1 MEPSISTQSFIKNEI
16 LCSFKSW
23 KSFIRIMQFL
33 LSTLYIFDSYNG
45 GMSMW
50 TLNVMETSEG
60 ANQLNYKAFDLVSS
74 F

>member
-1 MEPSISTQSFIKNEI
+1 
-16 LCSFKSW
+16 
-23 KSFIRIMQFL
+23 MQFL

-50 TLNVMETSEG
+50 TLNVMETSKG